1 MGELSFSITLS
12 EEHKITADTK
22 VTTATSKGCSDEPGA
37 ERKRSVP
44 RVTGPA
50 ARRANPAF

>member
-37 ERKRSVP
+37 
-44 RVTGPA
+44 
-50 ARRANPAF
+50 